1 MVELIA
7 ERYEVL
13 DKLGAGVLGEV
24 VKVRDRQAGELRAIK
39 LFKPQVISPSNMGRF
54 EREFRSIA
62 RLAHPN
68 IVKVYD
74 FGVHEDRP
82 FFSMELLDGTD
93 LRRFI
98 SDTRPA
104 ADKPDYPDY
113 ARRSA
118 YVFHQIADAL
128 GCVHAAGI
136 VHRDLKPENIFVK
149 FGRFPRAKLLDF
161 GHAKTGDNQNLTV
174 TGTVLGTAWYLP
186 PEQAMGQEI
195 GPPADMYSFGCVM
208 FETLTGKP
216 PFGGRSVME
225 VLLAHIQKTPPDAR
239 EFDARVPEPLA
250 LLCARLMKKN
260 PADRGSSADEVAK
273 LLEAE
278 SAK

>member
-7 ERYEVL
+7 DRYEVL
-13 DKLGAGVLGEV
+13 EKLGAGVLGEV
-24 VKVRDRQAGELRAIK
+24 VKVRDRKDGTIQAVK
-39 LFKPQVISPSNMGRF
+39 LFKPQVISASNMGRF
-54 EREFRSIA
+54 EREFRAIASIQ
-62 RLAHPN
+62 HPN

-74 FGVHEDRP
+74 FGVHQDRP

-93 LRRFI
+93 LRRYI

-104 ADKPDYPDY
+104 PEKPGYDEY

-128 GCVHAAGI
+128 ATVHAAGI
-136 VHRDLKPENIFVK
+136 VHRDLKPENIFAK
-149 FGRFPRAKLLDF
+149 FGKFPRAKLLDF

-174 TGTVLGTAWYLP
+174 TGTVLGTAWYIP
-186 PEQAMGQEI
+186 PEQAMGKEI
-195 GPPADMYSFGCVM
+195 GPPADLYSLGCVM

-225 VLLAHIQKTPPDAR
+225 VILSHIQRAAPDAR
-239 EFDARVPEPLA
+239 EFDPRVPEPLA
-250 LLCARLMKKN
+250 ILCGHLMKKE
-260 PADRGSSADEVAK
+260 PADRPASAADVAK
-273 LLEAE
+273 RLLDE
-278 SAK
+278 

>member
-1 MVELIA
+1 MVEVIN

-24 VKVRDRQAGELRAIK
+24 VKVRDRTVNELRAIK

-62 RLAHPN
+62 RLEHPN

-74 FGVHEDRP
+74 FGVHQDRP

-98 SDTRPA
+98 TDTRP
-104 ADKPDYPDY
+104 DPEKPDYADY

-128 GCVHAAGI
+128 STVHAAGI

-225 VLLAHIQKTPPDAR
+225 VLLAHIQKQPPDAR
-239 EFDARVPEPLA
+239 EFDPRVPEPLA
-250 LLCARLMKKN
+250 LLCSKLMKKA
-260 PADRGSSADEVAK
+260 PADRAHDAAEVAR

-278 SAK
+278 SSR

>member
-7 ERYEVL
+7 GRYEVL

-24 VKVRDRQAGELRAIK
+24 VKVRDTKDGSIQAIK
-39 LFKPQVISPSNMGRF
+39 LFKPQVISASNMGRF
-54 EREFRSIA
+54 EREFRAIASI
-62 RLAHPN
+62 AHPN

-93 LRRFI
+93 LRRYI

-104 ADKPDYPDY
+104 PDKDGYDEY

-128 GCVHAAGI
+128 ATVHAAGI

-174 TGTVLGTAWYLP
+174 TGTVLGTAWYIP
-186 PEQAMGQEI
+186 PEQAMGKEI
-195 GPPADMYSFGCVM
+195 GPPADLYSLGCVM

-225 VLLAHIQKTPPDAR
+225 VILSHIQRQAPDAR
-239 EFDARVPEPLA
+239 EFDPRIPEPLA
-250 LLCARLMKKN
+250 LLCTHLMKKA
-260 PADRGSSADEVAK
+260 PEERPESAAWVAHA
-273 LLEAE
+273 LLEE
-278 SAK
+278 

>member
-1 MVELIA
+1 MTEVIA
-7 ERYEVL
+7 GRYEVL

-24 VKVRDRQAGELRAIK
+24 VKVRDTTNGELRAIK
-39 LFKPQVISPSNMGRF
+39 LFKPQVLSASNIGRF
-54 EREFRSIA
+54 EREFRAITVLS
-62 RLAHPN
+62 HPN

-93 LRRFI
+93 LRRYI
-98 SDTRPA
+98 ADTRPA
-104 ADKPDYPDY
+104 ADKTGYDEYV
-113 ARRSA
+113 RRSA

-128 GCVHAAGI
+128 DTVHQAGI

-149 FGRFPRAKLLDF
+149 FGKFPRAKLLDF

-174 TGTVLGTAWYLP
+174 TGTVLGTAWYIP
-186 PEQAMGQEI
+186 PEQAMGKEI
-195 GPPADMYSFGCVM
+195 GPPADLYSFGCVM

-225 VLLAHIQKTPPDAR
+225 VILSHIQKTPPDAR
-239 EFDARVPEPLA
+239 EFDARIPEALA
-250 LLCARLMKKN
+250 LMCAHLMKKD
-260 PADRGSSADEVAK
+260 PAERPESAEGIAK
-273 LLEAE
+273 LLAVE
-278 SAK
+278 

>member
-1 MVELIA
+1 MGDVIA
-7 ERYEVL
+7 GRYEVL

-24 VKVRDRQAGELRAIK
+24 VKVRDRESGELRAIK
-39 LFKPQVISPSNMGRF
+39 LFKPQVLSSSNIGRF
-54 EREFRSIA
+54 EREFRAIA
-62 RLAHPN
+62 QLSHPN
-68 IVKVYD
+68 IVKVHD

-93 LRRFI
+93 LRRYI

-104 ADKPDYPDY
+104 ADKDGFDEYV
-113 ARRSA
+113 RRSA

-128 GCVHAAGI
+128 DVVHSAGI

-149 FGRFPRAKLLDF
+149 FGKFPRAKLLDF

-174 TGTVLGTAWYLP
+174 TGTVLGTAWYIP
-186 PEQAMGQEI
+186 PEQAMGKEI
-195 GPPADMYSFGCVM
+195 GPPADLYSMGCVM

-225 VLLAHIQKTPPDAR
+225 VILSHLQRVPPDAR
-239 EFDARVPEPLA
+239 EIEARVPEDLA
-250 LLCARLMKKN
+250 LLCAHLMKKD
-260 PADRGSSADEVAK
+260 PAERPKSAGDVAK
-273 LLEAE
+273 KLA
-278 SAK
+278 AD

>member
-13 DKLGAGVLGEV
+13 EKLGAGVLGEV
-24 VKVRDRQAGELRAIK
+24 VKVRDTKDGSIQAIK

-54 EREFRSIA
+54 EREFRAIASIQ
-62 RLAHPN
+62 HPN
-68 IVKVYD
+68 IVKVYEI
-74 FGVHEDRP
+74 GVHQDRP

-93 LRRFI
+93 LRRYI
-98 SDTRPA
+98 SDSRPA
-104 ADKPDYPDY
+104 PDKPGYDEY

-128 GCVHAAGI
+128 ATVHAAGI
-136 VHRDLKPENIFVK
+136 VHRDLKPENIFAK
-149 FGRFPRAKLLDF
+149 FGKFPRAKLLDF

-174 TGTVLGTAWYLP
+174 TGTVLGTAWYIP
-186 PEQAMGQEI
+186 PEQAMGKEI
-195 GPPADMYSFGCVM
+195 GPPADLYSLGCVM

-225 VLLAHIQKTPPDAR
+225 VILSHIQRQAPDAR
-239 EFDARVPEPLA
+239 EFDPRVPERLA
-250 LLCARLMKKN
+250 LLCAHLMKKEPSDR
-260 PADRGSSADEVAK
+260 PASAADVAK
-273 LLEAE
+273 LLLDE
-278 SAK
+278 

>member
-1 MVELIA
+1 MTEVIA
-7 ERYEVL
+7 GRYEVL

-24 VKVRDRQAGELRAIK
+24 VKVRDRETNELRAIK
-39 LFKPQVISPSNMGRF
+39 LFKPQVISASNIGRF
-54 EREFRSIA
+54 EREFRAIGQLS
-62 RLAHPN
+62 HPN

-74 FGVHEDRP
+74 FGVHHDRP

-93 LRRFI
+93 LRRYI
-98 SDTRPA
+98 ADTRPA
-104 ADKPDYPDY
+104 ADQPGFEEY

-128 GCVHAAGI
+128 HAVHSAGV

-149 FGRFPRAKLLDF
+149 FGKFPRAKLLDF

-174 TGTVLGTAWYLP
+174 TGTVLGTAWYIP
-186 PEQAMGQEI
+186 PEQAMGKEI
-195 GPPADMYSFGCVM
+195 GPPADLYSLGCVM

-225 VLLAHIQKTPPDAR
+225 VILSHLQRLPPDAR
-239 EFDARVPEPLA
+239 EIDARVPEPLA
-250 LLCARLMKKN
+250 LLCTHLMKKDPSER
-260 PADRGSSADEVAK
+260 PASAGDVAK
-273 LLEAE
+273 LLA
-278 SAK
+278 AD

>member
-1 MVELIA
+1 MGDVIA
-7 ERYEVL
+7 GRYEVL

-24 VKVRDRQAGELRAIK
+24 VKVRDRESGELRAIK
-39 LFKPQVISPSNMGRF
+39 LFKPQVLSSSNIGRF
-54 EREFRSIA
+54 EREFRAIA
-62 RLAHPN
+62 QLSHPN
-68 IVKVYD
+68 IVKVHD

-93 LRRFI
+93 VRRYI

-104 ADKPDYPDY
+104 ADKDGFDEYV
-113 ARRSA
+113 RRSA

-128 GCVHAAGI
+128 DVVHSAGI

-149 FGRFPRAKLLDF
+149 FGKFPRAKLLDF

-174 TGTVLGTAWYLP
+174 TGTVLGTAWYIP
-186 PEQAMGQEI
+186 PEQAMGKEI
-195 GPPADMYSFGCVM
+195 GPPADLYSLGCVM

-225 VLLAHIQKTPPDAR
+225 VILSHLQRVPPDAR
-239 EFDARVPEPLA
+239 EIEARVPEDLA
-250 LLCARLMKKN
+250 LLCAHLMKKD
-260 PADRGSSADEVAK
+260 PAERPKSAGDVAK
-273 LLEAE
+273 KLA
-278 SAK
+278 AD